1 MRKNCDAAT
10 IKMWADEKKSQ
21 MRAEN
26 DRHCME
32 EADYANQTDAITR
45 FRGLTEDENTK
56 KRLDANKALQQANQK
71 LAQEKRDRE
80 TNWAGNQQAMNL
92 KEITVHKDMD
102 ATHTKQYLT
111 HAI

>member
-10 IKMWADEKKSQ
+10 VKMWADEKKSQ
-21 MRAEN
+21 MNAEKS
-26 DRHCME
+26 RHAQE
-32 EADYANQTDAITR
+32 EADYAAQTDAITR

-56 KRLDANKALQQANQK
+56 KRLDANKALQIENQK
-71 LAQEKRDRE
+71 LAQQKRDRE
-80 TNWAGNQQAMNL
+80 TAWAQGQQAMNL

-102 ATHTKQYLT
+102 ATHTKQYLS

>member
-1 MRKNCDAAT
+1 
-10 IKMWADEKKSQ
+10 MWADEKKSQ

-26 DRHCME
+26 DRADQE
-32 EADYANQTDAITR
+32 EADYASQTDAITR

-80 TNWAGNQQAMNL
+80 SCWANNQQAMNL
-92 KEITVHKDMD
+92 KEVTVHKDMD
-102 ATHTKQYLT
+102 ATHTKQYLS